1 MISLYQILHFTLAFF
16 YSILFLCIQ
25 YIILYI
31 KSQAQMI
38 FLLSRPQKVL
48 RTDVILKIF
57 CTKDG

>member
-1 MISLYQILHFTLAFF
+1 MISLYQILHFTLALF
-16 YSILFLCIQ
+16 YYFDL

-31 KSQAQMI
+31 KSQLQII

-48 RTDVILKIF
+48 RTEVSLKIF